1 MEDEEEEEEEEE
13 GEGERRANDN
23 EEEEEDSFVLIDAIS
38 TSSTAVVVVVIVV
51 LTSAVDGLDDDA
63 AADVVLDVAIFSA
76 KTAAMRAFSRA
87 KTTPVIY
94 ASNPASCA
102 IPCLLPS
109 VTATSP
115 DSAAGVAVDE
125 DEEED
130 DDERASPLSPTVAY
144 V

>member
-1 MEDEEEEEEEEE
+1 M
-13 GEGERRANDN
+13 
-23 EEEEEDSFVLIDAIS
+23 
-38 TSSTAVVVVVIVV
+38 VVVIVV
-51 LTSAVDGLDDDA
+51 LTSAVDGLDDDD

-76 KTAAMRAFSRA
+76 KTAAMRAFNRA

-115 DSAAGVAVDE
+115 DSAAEVAVDE
-125 DEEED
+125 EEEED